1 MRQCLGVLFPERP
14 TWVKGPQENA
24 RNGKKKKSSLCHYRI
39 IPLIEEMLKMNYINL
54 FLQI

>member
-24 RNGKKKKSSLCHYRI
+24 RNGKKKKSLAYVI
-39 IPLIEEMLKMNYINL
+39 IEL
-54 FLQI
+54 FL